1 MYNLH
6 SIEDWF
12 VCAMCIS
19 KQNQINHKTIEIR
32 CLVFWFLFFRLC
44 KWMKP
49 FGDTTSIDRTAIKN
63 AFWNDGIHSVNHLE
77 QQFLFVVY
85 STSICRKCF
94 WNIEYEFMSIGS
106 DWPWTDRNCVCENL
120 VFVINFTRQN
130 RLNQFRM
137 EMFEH
142 WQNMPEISNI
152 QTHQFWNQ
160 LTPVH
165 VFAILN

>member
-49 FGDTTSIDRTAIKN
+49 FGDTTSIDRTAMKN

-77 QQFLFVVY
+77 QQFLFVVIRLAY
-85 STSICRKCF
+85 A
-94 WNIEYEFMSIGS
+94 
-106 DWPWTDRNCVCENL
+106 EN
-120 VFVINFTRQN
+120 VF
-130 RLNQFRM
+130 
-137 EMFEH
+137 E
-142 WQNMPEISNI
+142 
-152 QTHQFWNQ
+152 
-160 LTPVH
+160 
-165 VFAILN
+165 ILNMNSCPSAVIGLELTEIVCARISCWVRHKFYAPKSIKSI